1 MSTTVAEVG
10 ERLFRLP
17 DLGEGLEGAEVVAW
31 RVAVGDTVTVDQV
44 VVEVETAKV
53 AVEVPI
59 PFPGV
64 VLRLHADVGASLAV
78 GEPLISVGQPGGAA
92 TAAPAPHA
100 VRGNGAAPG
109 EPSGANAEPA
119 EPPEP
124 DTGSGSVL
132 VGYGTGPAAPPRRG
146 RRGSATAGRPA
157 AAKAADA
164 ANASGGGAGADS
176 AVRAGTAGDGTGA
189 GAALTADAGAV
200 AAADVRTGVGGSAAP
215 AAGSPAG
222 TGARGSAGTGA
233 GPAGAGTAA
242 GGAPA
247 LVGGAAGPE
256 STAAGS
262 GGVPR
267 VISPLVRRLAREH
280 GIDVGRLTPSG
291 PERIVLRRDV
301 ERAVAARDRAGSA
314 SASEPADE
322 RVPLRGLRLAVAEKV
337 SRSRTEIPD
346 ATTWVDVDASDLV
359 AARDA
364 LRAAEPSRPVGLLAL
379 LARICVAGLRRF
391 PELNATVDT
400 ERGEIVRIARV
411 HLGFAAQTERGLVVP
426 VVRDAHRRTTA
437 ELAAE
442 LARLTELA
450 RTGGLSPADLTGG
463 TFTLNNY
470 GVFGVDGSTP
480 IINHP
485 EAGMLGVGRIIDRP
499 WVVDGALAVRKVTQ
513 LSLSF
518 DHRVCDGGAAG
529 GFLRFVADRV
539 EHPAILLADL

>member
-17 DLGEGLEGAEVVAW
+17 DLGEGLAGAEIVAW
-31 RVAVGDTVTVDQV
+31 RVEVGDAVTVDQV
-44 VVEVETAKV
+44 VVEVETAKA
-53 AVEVPI
+53 AVELPI

-64 VLRLHADVGASLAV
+64 VLRLHADVGAELAV
-78 GEPLISVGQPGGAA
+78 GEPLISVG
-92 TAAPAPHA
+92 PADG
-100 VRGNGAAPG
+100 VRGNGAEPG
-109 EPSGANAEPA
+109 EPSGEPA
-119 EPPEP
+119 E
-124 DTGSGSVL
+124 TRSGSVL
-132 VGYGTGPAAPPRRG
+132 VGYGTAPSTPSRRTRRPRAAAPRTE
-146 RRGSATAGRPA
+146 AVH
-157 AAKAADA
+157 AADA
-164 ANASGGGAGADS
+164 ASTAGADAGPAAGADAAAGRSPATRADASGASGALQPSAVTSGDAGAASAGAGGSGVGAGGAVRAVDAGAGA
-176 AVRAGTAGDGTGA
+176 TGA
-189 GAALTADAGAV
+189 GVL
-200 AAADVRTGVGGSAAP
+200 RPS
-215 AAGSPAG
+215 
-222 TGARGSAGTGA
+222 
-233 GPAGAGTAA
+233 AGAGGTAPDPAPDPGTVA
-242 GGAPA
+242 GRR
-247 LVGGAAGPE
+247 
-256 STAAGS
+256 AGS
-262 GGVPR
+262 ADAPR

-280 GIDVGRLTPSG
+280 GVDVAHLTPSG
-291 PERIVLRRDV
+291 PDRIVLRRDV
-301 ERAVAARDRAGSA
+301 EQAVAARDTRPDTG
-314 SASEPADE
+314 DE
-322 RVPLRGLRLAVAEKV
+322 RVPLRGMRLAIAEKV
-337 SRSRTEIPD
+337 ARSRTEIPD
-346 ATTWVDVDASDLV
+346 ATTWVDVDATELV
-359 AARDA
+359 AARGV
-364 LRAAEPSRPVGLLAL
+364 LRTAEPDRRIGLLAL
-379 LARICVAGLRRF
+379 LARVCVEGLRRF

-400 ERGEIVRIARV
+400 ERREIVRLARI

-442 LARLTELA
+442 LDRLTALA
-450 RTGGLSPADLTGG
+450 RSGGLTPTDLTGG